1 MKKLLNTLLV
11 ASFLFLLV
19 APAPVMAQDPTP
31 PPSNLISGDQ
41 LVIGNTFALREDEVL
56 DGNMLIIGGT
66 ASAAEGSTVNGDL
79 VLVGGTLTI
88 NGMVNGE
95 IVSIGGVVNLGDS
108 AVINGDLSLLGGSV
122 QRSGSAVIN
131 GGVNQNVPDDFVFD
145 FPFDGG
151 RWFPFEQERS
161 ALSRVLSALFRS
173 LAMGVLAVLIGLLLP
188 HNIKHIAANVTREPL
203 VSGGVGIL
211 TIIVAPIVLILL
223 IITILLIPI
232 TVLGFIAL
240 SLAILLGLIAVGYE
254 IGQRLAEL
262 FKTTWHPSVSAGIG
276 TLALTLVTGIANFI
290 PCIGWVLGFV
300 AGVIGLGAVITSRVG
315 SEKYAKKLIQ
325 AVIPT
330 AAEVPSPITGESVT
344 DDRSTPPPDEP
355 QA

>member
-1 MKKLLNTLLV
+1 MKKLLNTLLA
-11 ASFLFLLV
+11 ASFLFLL
-19 APAPVMAQDPTP
+19 AAPVPAMAQEPTP

-56 DGNMLIIGGT
+56 DGNLLIIGGI
-66 ASAAEGSTVNGDL
+66 ASAAKGSTINGDL

-88 NGMVNGE
+88 NGMVNGN
-95 IVSIGGVVNLGDS
+95 IVSIGGVVNLDDS
-108 AVINGDLSLLGGSV
+108 AVINGDLSLLGGSL
-122 QRSGSAVIN
+122 QRSGSAIIH
-131 GGVNQNVPDDFVFD
+131 GRVNQNVPDNFVFD
-145 FPFDGG
+145 FPLDGG
-151 RWFPFEQERS
+151 RRFPIETDRS

-173 LAMGVLAVLIGLLLP
+173 LAMGVLAVLVGLLLP
-188 HNIKHIAANVTREPL
+188 NNIKNIAATLTREPL

-211 TIIVAPIVLILL
+211 TIIVAPIVLVLL

-254 IGQRLAEL
+254 IGQRLAVL
-262 FKTTWHPSVSAGIG
+262 FKTVWHPSVSAGIG
-276 TLALTLVTGIANFI
+276 TLALTLVTGITNFI

-300 AGVIGLGAVITSRVG
+300 AGVIGLGAVIISRLG
-315 SEKYAKKLIQ
+315 SEKYAQELIR
-325 AVIPT
+325 AVIP
-330 AAEVPSPITGESVT
+330 APAVVPPPITGESVREEKT
-344 DDRSTPPPDEP
+344 TPPPDEP